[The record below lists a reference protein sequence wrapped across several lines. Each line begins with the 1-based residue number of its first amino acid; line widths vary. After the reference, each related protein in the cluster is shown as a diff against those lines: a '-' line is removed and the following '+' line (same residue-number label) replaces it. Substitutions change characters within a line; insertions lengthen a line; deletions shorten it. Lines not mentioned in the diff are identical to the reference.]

1 MHTYIGFGLHIDS
14 DLEFPELMPAGPAE
28 ADIRIERAN
37 LAGELSQGRDTG
49 RVFSDWSP
57 ESFMLHIPSVGYYV
71 ARKGEKILV
80 DPYPGADMNSFRLY
94 LLSIAMTALLAQK
107 KMVLLHASAIIL
119 DEELVLFMGQSGA
132 GKSSMAA
139 ELHRN
144 GYLVYSDDVCVLLP
158 PIEGVNKTFTVSSYP
173 MMKLWR
179 DTIHAIGDEQYTEQH
194 RIWPEEEKYGQFFH
208 ESFQVKP
215 MPVSRVFIL
224 NPVEEEISYG
234 ARQLKGM
241 DAFQALAKNTYRS
254 HFIQDMDL
262 QKLHFASVSNL
273 ARYAVVTELSRSTS
287 NSDIGSFTR
296 FVLNLLHA

>member
-37 LAGELSQGRDTG
+37 LAPQLSEGRDTG
-49 RVFSDWSP
+49 KVFSDWSP

-119 DEELVLFMGQSGA
+119 DEELVLFMGPSGA

-144 GYLVYSDDVCVLLP
+144 GYLLYSDDVCVLLP
-158 PIEGVNKTFTVSSYP
+158 PMEGMDKAFAVSSYP

-179 DTIHAIGDEQYTEQH
+179 DTIHAIGDEHYTEQH

-224 NPVEEEISYG
+224 NPVEEEITYG

-241 DAFQALAKNTYRS
+241 DAFQALARNTYRS
-254 HFIQDMDL
+254 HFIQDMGL
-262 QKLHFASVSNL
+262 QKLHFESVSNL
-273 ARYAVVTELSRSTS
+273 ARHAVVTELSRSRS
-287 NSDIGSFTR
+287 GSDIASFTR
-296 FVLNLLHA
+296 FVMDLLHT

>member
-28 ADIRIERAN
+28 ADIRIERAD
-37 LAGELSQGRDTG
+37 LASELSRDRDKA

-71 ARKGEKILV
+71 ARKGEKILF

-94 LLSIAMTALLAQK
+94 LLSIAMTALLAQR
-107 KMVLLHASAIIL
+107 KMVLLHASAIIQ

-144 GYLVYSDDVCVLLP
+144 GYLLYSDDVCVLLP
-158 PIEGVNKTFTVSSYP
+158 PIKDVRKAFAVSSYP

-179 DTIHAIGDEQYTEQH
+179 DTILAIGDENYTEQH

-208 ESFQVKP
+208 ENFQVKP
-215 MPVSRVFIL
+215 MPVSNVFIL
-224 NPVEEEISYG
+224 NPMEQKIPYG

-262 QKLHFASVSNL
+262 QRLHFESVSNL
-273 ARYAVVTELSRSTS
+273 ARHAIVTELSRSKS
-287 NSDIGSFTR
+287 DSDITSFTR
-296 FVLNLLHA
+296 FVLDLMHN